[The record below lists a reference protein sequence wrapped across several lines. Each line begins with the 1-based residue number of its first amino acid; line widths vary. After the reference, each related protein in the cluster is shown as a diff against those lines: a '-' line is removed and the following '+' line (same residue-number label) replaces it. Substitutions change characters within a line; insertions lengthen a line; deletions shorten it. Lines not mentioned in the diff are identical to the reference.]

1 MRSYPTLK
9 PMMKAIESRMKKI
22 LKSFNQLIQ
31 SLLTYMEMN
40 GNLEDEYS
48 GLFHSKNVFESIKP
62 KSTFALSLSHIVK
75 EVRAIEIDRKIASH
89 YPSIN

>member
-1 MRSYPTLK
+1 MEPMRSYPTLK

-40 GNLEDEYS
+40 GNLEDEY
-48 GLFHSKNVFESIKP
+48 
-62 KSTFALSLSHIVK
+62 
-75 EVRAIEIDRKIASH
+75 
-89 YPSIN
+89 Y